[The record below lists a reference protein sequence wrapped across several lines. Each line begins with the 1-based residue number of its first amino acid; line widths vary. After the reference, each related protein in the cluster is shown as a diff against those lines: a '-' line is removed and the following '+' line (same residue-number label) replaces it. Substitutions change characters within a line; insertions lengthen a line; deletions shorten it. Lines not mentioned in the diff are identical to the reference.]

1 MEPLIKDDD
10 IQLYLPYG
18 DVGSF
23 TKHNE
28 TSGFNDNYILDI
40 ASMNPTSSH
49 GMKGCTDIFFKGLYA
64 QLKLKSSIK
73 RWFRIAT
80 RDARMLCL
88 WFLSQKIEES
98 HICKSIIVM
107 ANLW

>member
-49 GMKGCTDIFFKGLYA
+49 GMKGCTERSVCA
-64 QLKLKSSIK
+64 
-73 RWFRIAT
+73 
-80 RDARMLCL
+80 
-88 WFLSQKIEES
+88 IET
-98 HICKSIIVM
+98 KV
-107 ANLW
+107 